1 MPEVFLDV
9 ADEGTEDR
17 GACFYENLCPEATA
31 AGIKG
36 CKMTDRSDIELL
48 REYARTGVE
57 AAFTEVVTRHLGLV
71 YYAALRQTS
80 VPEVAEEVAQTVF
93 TLLARKAGS
102 LPVGTI
108 KSRVRRGLGALR
120 ERLGAS
126 DV

>member
-1 MPEVFLDV
+1 
-9 ADEGTEDR
+9 
-17 GACFYENLCPEATA
+17 
-31 AGIKG
+31 
-36 CKMTDRSDIELL
+36 MTDRSDIELL

-108 KSRVRRGLGALR
+108 IPGWLFKRRASWGR
-120 ERLGAS
+120 EPLAATTDAGDVKRRLYA
-126 DV
+126 